1 MRRDEIAGWQ
11 KTGKGFYIVDFD
23 NDDVD
28 VRNIN
33 IERIRPQIEA
43 RLNYSRFDSEL
54 ESLVKQVERM
64 EKPPIIHVLV
74 EGKSID
80 RQNVHQTLTSALT
93 GRVLTFR
100 QEIVEE
106 NEQRLPDLKP
116 GSFQVNNVIQDY
128 FKDENT
134 AGLALELW
142 GHLRDRDIDE
152 AKKIA
157 EEYFP
162 KRGKQ

>member
-1 MRRDEIAGWQ
+1 M
-11 KTGKGFYIVDFD
+11 K
-23 NDDVD
+23 
-28 VRNIN
+28 
-33 IERIRPQIEA
+33 
-43 RLNYSRFDSEL
+43 L

-64 EKPPIIHVLV
+64 EKQPIIHVLV
-74 EGKSID
+74 EGKNID

-116 GSFQVNNVIQDY
+116 GSFQVNKVIQDY

-142 GHLRDRDIDE
+142 NHLRHRDIDE
-152 AKKIA
+152 AKKVA
-157 EEYFP
+157 EEYFQ
-162 KRGKQ
+162 KEVLQ